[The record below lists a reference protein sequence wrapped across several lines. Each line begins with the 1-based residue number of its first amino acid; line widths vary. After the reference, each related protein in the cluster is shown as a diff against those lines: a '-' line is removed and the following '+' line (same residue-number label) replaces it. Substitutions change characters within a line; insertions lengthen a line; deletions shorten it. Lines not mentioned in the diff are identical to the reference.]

1 MGDMDIYAAPQ
12 PLVVEELRVW
22 GEEVGVARSCGI
34 ELQALGF
41 EFPRRPLLGNRV
53 NKAQQEPE
61 RWDPGPFVVRMLQYQ
76 GLYKVAPVTIICYN
90 LHKDNCTEQQSPRD
104 GWVRR

>member
-53 NKAQQEPE
+53 NNG
-61 RWDPGPFVVRMLQYQ
+61 RLS
-76 GLYKVAPVTIICYN
+76 
-90 LHKDNCTEQQSPRD
+90 LHYSQSWRTELH
-104 GWVRR
+104 G